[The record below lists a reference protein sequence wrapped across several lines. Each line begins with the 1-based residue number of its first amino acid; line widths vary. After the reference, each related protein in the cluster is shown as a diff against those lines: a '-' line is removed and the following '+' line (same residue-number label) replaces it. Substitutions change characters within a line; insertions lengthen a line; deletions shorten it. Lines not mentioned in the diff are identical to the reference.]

1 MSKKAPKNGGKFH
14 AVLLGSTPPA
24 SRYKNCET
32 MVFNE
37 QAYAYSSCMSSIDVL
52 CGMFPDRVN
61 ELRAVQDSFLD
72 AVRHVAK
79 TPGETNVLFATM
91 ANELATVLTFSLLA
105 AFAEIVCDQTVRT
118 SSEL

>member
-1 MSKKAPKNGGKFH
+1 M
-14 AVLLGSTPPA
+14 T
-24 SRYKNCET
+24 
-32 MVFNE
+32 FNE

-52 CGMFPDRVN
+52 CDMFPDRTE
-61 ELRAVQDSFLD
+61 ELRVVQATFLD

-91 ANELATVLTFSLLA
+91 ANDLAAVLTFSQLA
-105 AFAEIVCDQTVRT
+105 AFAEIVCDQTMRT